1 LAAGLPRL
9 QVVVMHMSKNTVL
22 LLVGGASLVT
32 ACLCAAPARAQG
44 RAEAAP
50 TAGCVSGP
58 IVYDDDAF
66 VGPGPYPYSAAY
78 PDGAC
83 LTGKVRVVAT
93 PKRADVY
100 VDGFFAGFVEDFDGA
115 LQGLPATPGEH
126 AVTLYLE
133 GYRTITR
140 HIVVPSHATVKLRLQ
155 MDRLSPDQTSAPP
168 PAALIRNDPS
178 RDE

>member
-1 LAAGLPRL
+1 M
-9 QVVVMHMSKNTVL
+9 QMSKNTVL
-22 LLVGGASLVT
+22 FLLGGASLVT
-32 ACLCAAPARAQG
+32 ACLCPAPARAQG
-44 RAEAAP
+44 NPEAAP
-50 TAGCVSGP
+50 TANCVPGP
-58 IVYDDDAF
+58 IVYDDDSF

-83 LTGKVRVVAT
+83 LTGRVRVLAT

-100 VDGFFAGFVEDFDGA
+100 VDGFFAGFVDDFDGA

-140 HIVVPSHATVKLRLQ
+140 HIFVTSHATVKVRLQ
-155 MDRLSPDQTSAPP
+155 MDRLAPDQTSEPP
-168 PAALIRNDPS
+168 PAALIRSDPG
-178 RDE
+178 RHE

>member
-1 LAAGLPRL
+1 
-9 QVVVMHMSKNTVL
+9 MSKNTVL
-22 LLVGGASLVT
+22 FLLGGASVVT
-32 ACLCAAPARAQG
+32 ACLCPVQTRAQG
-44 RAEAAP
+44 GP
-50 TAGCVSGP
+50 VPVQTATCVPGP
-58 IVYDDDAF
+58 IVYDDDSF

-83 LTGKVRVVAT
+83 LTGRVRVVAT

-126 AVTLYLE
+126 AVTLYCE

-140 HIVVPSHATVKLRLQ
+140 HILVTSHATVKVRVQ
-155 MDRLSPDQTSAPP
+155 MDRLAPDHTSEPP
-168 PAALIRNDPS
+168 PAPLIRSEPG
-178 RDE
+178 RHE